1 MSRFDFRD
9 FSIDQT
15 DSPLKVST
23 DAILLGASIAIPQDV
38 TRVLDVGTG
47 TGVIAMILASRF
59 EQLYITA
66 LEPNHKAYSQAVINF
81 ENASFSE
88 RLEIC
93 PDPIATFRPEAL
105 FDVVV
110 SNPPYFIDDLKSA
123 DPDQL
128 QAKHLDESAFY
139 DFIEACTMV
148 LKPTG
153 LFWLILPKSIA
164 ENVLAFM
171 LQKGFGLIHKTR
183 FHSNQNKPDIRW
195 VLAFEKNE
203 GESAIAAD
211 GCFEKELTLRNLDGS
226 FHQDY
231 IALAGYLH
239 AKKL

>member
-15 DSPLKVST
+15 DSPLKVGT
-23 DAILLGASIAIPQDV
+23 DAILLGASVVIQPDA

-59 EQLYITA
+59 EYLSITA
-66 LEPNHKAYSQAVINF
+66 LEPNQKAFAQAAQNF
-81 ENASFSE
+81 KKASFSE

-93 PDPIATFRPEAL
+93 SDPIATFQPEAL
-105 FDVVV
+105 FDIVV
-110 SNPPYFIDDLKSA
+110 SNPPYFIDDLKST

-128 QAKHLDESAFY
+128 QAKHLDELAFY
-139 DFIEACTMV
+139 QFIKACAKM
-148 LKPTG
+148 LKPSG
-153 LFWLILPKSIA
+153 LFWLILPKAIA
-164 ENVLAFM
+164 EKVVAFL
-171 LQKGFGLIHKTR
+171 LQKGFILKYKTR

-195 VLAFEKNE
+195 VLAFENKG
-203 GESAIAAD
+203 GESAIAED
-211 GCFEKELTLRNLDGS
+211 CCFEKELTIRKLDGS

-231 IALAGYLH
+231 IALAGHLH